1 MWPSAPLKLLQML
14 VWISSS
20 NILSCSFF
28 QSGFIRDSIPQL
40 QSSHPSR
47 QKNVAPIY
55 AGPRLHELQQHAW
68 QLQLPGPQL
77 YACSITTILVEAK
90 LGSLKRTWLYPI
102 REGTLVCMHAILY
115 ELVKHLIST
124 RALSASQRQLQRYC
138 LLPCRPA
145 ALRSCATLNVWSFI
159 QCVWNGHQSGN
170 NDFQSLH
177 GWCCVYVCK
186 FMCVHVYVC
195 KFMCVH
201 VYVCKLMCVHV
212 CVCVYCATQT
222 DWTQLLKW
230 INLCNIYV
238 SVIF

>member
-1 MWPSAPLKLLQML
+1 MCM
-14 VWISSS
+14 
-20 NILSCSFF
+20 
-28 QSGFIRDSIPQL
+28 
-40 QSSHPSR
+40 H
-47 QKNVAPIY
+47 
-55 AGPRLHELQQHAW
+55 
-68 QLQLPGPQL
+68 
-77 YACSITTILVEAK
+77 TIL
-90 LGSLKRTWLYPI
+90 
-102 REGTLVCMHAILY
+102 H

-195 KFMCVH
+195 KLMWVHVYVCKFMCVHVMCMCASSCVYMCMCASSCGCMCMCASSCVYMCMYASSFMCVH

-222 DWTQLLKW
+222 DWTQLLK
-230 INLCNIYV
+230 
-238 SVIF
+238 

>member
-1 MWPSAPLKLLQML
+1 M
-14 VWISSS
+14 
-20 NILSCSFF
+20 
-28 QSGFIRDSIPQL
+28 
-40 QSSHPSR
+40 
-47 QKNVAPIY
+47 
-55 AGPRLHELQQHAW
+55 
-68 QLQLPGPQL
+68 
-77 YACSITTILVEAK
+77 
-90 LGSLKRTWLYPI
+90 
-102 REGTLVCMHAILY
+102 CMHAILY

-201 VYVCKLMCVHV
+201 VYVCKFMCVHVYVCKFMCVHVYVCKFMCVHVYVCKLMCVHV

-222 DWTQLLKW
+222 DWTQLLK
-230 INLCNIYV
+230 
-238 SVIF
+238 